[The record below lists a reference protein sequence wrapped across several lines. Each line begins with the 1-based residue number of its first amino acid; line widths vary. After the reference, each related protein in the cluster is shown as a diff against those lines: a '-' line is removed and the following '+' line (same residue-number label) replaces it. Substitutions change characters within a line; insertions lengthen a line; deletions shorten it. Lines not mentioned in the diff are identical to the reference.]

1 MTNKNYDLE
10 FLRGLSVLLVF
21 FFHFNTNLFNSFF
34 VGVDIFFLVSG
45 YVITGSVL
53 QKDKFNLSS
62 FYLRRFKR
70 IYPNLLFILFIFAVI
85 FFTFYDF
92 LPHEFDQNFFSIIFS
107 IFGISNIFYT
117 INPNLF
123 YFTDEI
129 RWLIHTWSLSV
140 EIQYYFLVGLI
151 FYIYFK
157 LFRLNLN
164 FKIYFKIFIISL
176 FIISFLIF
184 LLPEKKFVSDY
195 YSLPARLWEFSL
207 GSIAYLFPFKK
218 KLNFNYLL
226 IAFVS
231 IISFASYLSLN
242 FKFDILIAIFFSY
255 IMVVFSKNNNENIFT
270 IFFRFFGKISY
281 SFYLWHLIT
290 ISFFINITEFYIF
303 NFVIIFLLT
312 LILSIFTFNFIEIK
326 FNRKFNYDYYL
337 KKSISILLISVS
349 IFFIYSLTIN
359 QKLFIESFNS
369 LNKFAINFF
378 HIVDNVNSGANKYD
392 SIFVK
397 KFDHCENYQ
406 ESFKWRTGVNCLREN
421 SNSKLVYIMGNSYA
435 DHIVPVTSKAFLD
448 SDLYLARFDN
458 CYLAKFSKCD
468 IDKKNQIFYQY
479 SKISKKYDEK
489 IVIISLSGNNYS
501 KKKISQ
507 ILNRLETLNTLV
519 VFVYPHPSVN
529 DYKNEKEINK
539 YYSIKKN
546 DFKILKDF
554 ERLILLDTFENIC
567 LDCDLDSYSQVFI
580 DGHHFSLNGSLSLIE
595 LFRRV
600 NF

>member
-1 MTNKNYDLE
+1 
-10 FLRGLSVLLVF
+10 
-21 FFHFNTNLFNSFF
+21 
-34 VGVDIFFLVSG
+34 
-45 YVITGSVL
+45 
-53 QKDKFNLSS
+53 
-62 FYLRRFKR
+62 
-70 IYPNLLFILFIFAVI
+70 
-85 FFTFYDF
+85 
-92 LPHEFDQNFFSIIFS
+92 
-107 IFGISNIFYT
+107 
-117 INPNLF
+117 
-123 YFTDEI
+123 
-129 RWLIHTWSLSV
+129 
-140 EIQYYFLVGLI
+140 
-151 FYIYFK
+151 
-157 LFRLNLN
+157 
-164 FKIYFKIFIISL
+164 
-176 FIISFLIF
+176 
-184 LLPEKKFVSDY
+184 
-195 YSLPARLWEFSL
+195 
-207 GSIAYLFPFKK
+207 
-218 KLNFNYLL
+218 
-226 IAFVS
+226 
-231 IISFASYLSLN
+231 
-242 FKFDILIAIFFSY
+242 
-255 IMVVFSKNNNENIFT
+255 
-270 IFFRFFGKISY
+270 
-281 SFYLWHLIT
+281 
-290 ISFFINITEFYIF
+290 
-303 NFVIIFLLT
+303 